1 MPELP
6 KDVLKMA
13 SGLISPSGLAGHRRQ
28 LCTVTPVL
36 RPPSTC
42 SLMTVLIVTLSV
54 TLLFKAEWNTFWTHA
69 VPKIIFMTLG
79 CSGEGHTAMSM
90 IIICHQHLIPTLTV
104 LIASINTHIPTSVL
118 PSLVAKILINLI
130 ISTGK
135 AIIASLSR
143 WTTSCASL
151 ASRADRIFCIAILIS
166 SIMGTVV
173 IRGKTAWVLGVHSTT
188 GYVTT
193 LAGEGLM
200 SADVP
205 T

>member
-1 MPELP
+1 
-6 KDVLKMA
+6 MA

-42 SLMTVLIVTLSV
+42 SLMTILIVTLSV

-90 IIICHQHLIPTLTV
+90 IIMI
-104 LIASINTHIPTSVL
+104 
-118 PSLVAKILINLI
+118 LI

-135 AIIASLSR
+135 AIIASFSR

-151 ASRADRIFCIAILIS
+151 ASKADRIFCIAILIS

-200 SADVP
+200 RS
-205 T
+205 

>member
-1 MPELP
+1 MPELL

-13 SGLISPSGLAGHRRQ
+13 SG
-28 LCTVTPVL
+28 
-36 RPPSTC
+36 
-42 SLMTVLIVTLSV
+42 
-54 TLLFKAEWNTFWTHA
+54 LFKAEWNTFWTHA
-69 VPKIIFMTLG
+69 VLKIIFMTLG

-151 ASRADRIFCIAILIS
+151 ASKADRIFCIAILIS

-173 IRGKTAWVLGVHSTT
+173 IRERQHGCWVFTAPQVMLPHWQGKV
-188 GYVTT
+188 
-193 LAGEGLM
+193 
-200 SADVP
+200 
-205 T
+205 